1 MATIA
6 KITSGSNAS
15 SALNYALGKDQ
26 PMHEQT
32 ERWLEEYDLH
42 RPPELVNCRAVAVGG
57 TNGIDPFIAKD
68 QFAVI
73 REIHNQTQEQNQVL
87 RITQSF
93 ALDELHPKNAQDWQR
108 ANDLGVALADH
119 LYPLHQT
126 AVYTHLD
133 GQNHVLHNH
142 ILVNKVNLETGKK
155 LREAPGKTV
164 EKARAINDQLAQQ
177 QHWRILPPPQERFSE
192 TEQDLVSKQAYSY
205 MDDLRTRI
213 NEAMTDSSVSSY
225 NALIDVLEQKGVI
238 IQERGQ
244 NLSYAF
250 LDANN
255 KQRRARGARLGKDFE
270 KETIFSELENRAR
283 QPQPRP
289 SEPVKQRE
297 PATTGLMQDT
307 QQTEP
312 SLERRE
318 STTRG
323 IEQQLE
329 QRKSSI
335 ARVIDTIQHLREQL
349 PELTQ
354 RVKKHVTHVKE
365 AIFDDF
371 EKRFSTDMAQ
381 HKQEQRQA
389 LQQDLEQRTQEPATP
404 KIQPQTQD
412 RGLSL

>member
-6 KITSGSNAS
+6 KITSGANAS

-26 PMHEQT
+26 SMHEQT
-32 ERWLEEYDLH
+32 ERWLEEQDLH
-42 RPPELVNCRAVAVGG
+42 RPTALTDCRAVAVGG
-57 TNGIDPFIAKD
+57 TNGIDPLIAKD

-73 REIHNQTQEQNQVL
+73 REIHNQTQERNQVL

-93 ALDELHPKNAQDWQR
+93 ALDELHPKNTQDWQR
-108 ANDLGVALADH
+108 ANDLGVSLAEK
-119 LYPLHQT
+119 LYPQHQT

-142 ILVNKVNLETGKK
+142 ILVNKVNLKTGKK

-192 TEQDLVSKQAYSY
+192 TEQDLVAKQEYSY

-213 NEAMTDSSVSSY
+213 NEAMSEPSVSSY
-225 NALIDVLEQKGVI
+225 KALRDVLEQKGVI

-244 NLSYAF
+244 NLSYEF
-250 LDANN
+250 LDVNN
-255 KQRRARGARLGKDFE
+255 KQRRARGTRLGTDFE
-270 KETIFSELENRAR
+270 KETILNELENRAR
-283 QPQPRP
+283 QQQPRP
-289 SEPVKQRE
+289 VEPVKQRE
-297 PATTGLMQDT
+297 PATTRLVQDT

-329 QRKSSI
+329 QRKPSI

-349 PELTQ
+349 PALTH
-354 RVKKHVTHVKE
+354 RVKKHVTHTKE
-365 AIFDDF
+365 AIFNAF
-371 EKRFSTDMAQ
+371 EKRFSKDMAEQ
-381 HKQEQRQA
+381 KQEKRSEI
-389 LQQDLEQRTQEPATP
+389 QQDLNQRVQKQTTP
-404 KIQPQTQD
+404 KVQPPTQD
-412 RGLSL
+412 RGLSR

>member
-6 KITSGSNAS
+6 KITSGANAS

-32 ERWLEEYDLH
+32 ERWLEKHDLH
-42 RPPELVNCRAVAVGG
+42 RPPELTTCRAMAIGG

-73 REIHNQTQEQNQVL
+73 REIHNQTQERNQVL

-93 ALDELHPKNAQDWQR
+93 ALDELNPKNTRDWQR
-108 ANDLGVALADH
+108 ANDLGVKLAEK
-119 LYPLHQT
+119 LYPQHQT

-164 EKARAINDQLAQQ
+164 EKARTINDQLAKQ

-192 TEQDLVSKQAYSY
+192 TEQDLVTKQEYSY

-213 NEAMTDSSVSSY
+213 NEAMSEPSVSSY
-225 NALIDVLEQKGVI
+225 KALRDVLEQKGVI

-255 KQRRARGARLGKDFE
+255 KQRRARGARLGTDFE

-283 QPQPRP
+283 HTRPRP
-289 SEPVKQRE
+289 VEPVKQRE
-297 PATTGLMQDT
+297 PETTGLVQDT

-312 SLERRE
+312 SFERRE
-318 STTRG
+318 STTHG
-323 IEQQLE
+323 VEQQLE

-365 AIFDDF
+365 AIFDAF

-381 HKQEQRQA
+381 HKQEKRQA
-389 LQQDLEQRTQEPATP
+389 LQQDLEQRTQEQATP
-404 KIQPQTQD
+404 KFQPPTQD

>member
-6 KITSGSNAS
+6 KITSGANAS

-32 ERWLEEYDLH
+32 ERWLEEHDLH
-42 RPPELVNCRAVAVGG
+42 RPPELATCRAVAVGG
-57 TNGIDPFIAKD
+57 TNGIDPFIAKE

-73 REIHNQTQEQNQVL
+73 REIHNQTQERNQVL

-93 ALDELHPKNAQDWQR
+93 ALDELSPKNTRDWQR
-108 ANDLGVALADH
+108 ANDLGVALAEQ
-119 LYPLHQT
+119 LYPQHQT

-164 EKARAINDQLAQQ
+164 EKARTINDQLAQQ
-177 QHWRILPPPQERFSE
+177 QDWRILPPPQERFSE
-192 TEQDLVSKQAYSY
+192 TEQDLVAKQEYSY

-213 NEAMTDSSVSSY
+213 NDAMSEPSVSSY
-225 NALIDVLEQKGVI
+225 NALRDVLKQKGVI

-255 KQRRARGARLGKDFE
+255 KQRRARGTRLGTDFE

-283 QPQPRP
+283 QTQPRP
-289 SEPVKQRE
+289 IEPVKQRE
-297 PATTGLMQDT
+297 PATTRLVQDT

-329 QRKSSI
+329 QRKPGI
-335 ARVIDTIQHLREQL
+335 ARLIDTVQHIREQL
-349 PELTQ
+349 PGLAQ
-354 RVKKHVTHVKE
+354 RVKKHLTKAKE
-365 AIFDDF
+365 AIFDAF
-371 EKRFSTDMAQ
+371 EKRFSSDMAQ

-404 KIQPQTQD
+404 KIQPPKQD